1 MSKSELTRITTRTEQ
16 TLPADARQRRNN
28 AGGFSFE
35 VDDVQ
40 RLRRFLVLGVEG
52 GTFYVQPRDLAL
64 DNANAVMRLAQS
76 DPTTLVNTIV
86 EVSEAGR
93 APRQQPGLFALAI
106 AASLSDDEG
115 RAYALDVM
123 PRVARTGTTL
133 FEFLTYAQQFRGWGR
148 GLRRAVRRWYSEKT
162 VEQAAYQ
169 AVKYRQRA
177 GWTHRDALRLA
188 HPNVDGDLNLLF
200 RWITSWSRDDGWGR
214 NDRVFFSGS
223 DPLAVV
229 EAYERVQRTNSVADA
244 VGIVANSAL
253 SWEMLPDHLLNEASV
268 WEALLDKGLPVTA
281 LVRQLPRLTRL
292 GLLSGSANWT
302 SRVRATL
309 TDPDALRRGRVHPFN
324 LLVAAR
330 TYASGG
336 GYRSSSS
343 WQPVPEVTRALET
356 GFYRAFRGVEP
367 TGKRVMLALDVSGSM
382 GASILNSPLS
392 CREASAALALVTA
405 NVEEDYRLMGFTHD
419 LVPLHINPTMNLTQ
433 AVRVVSS
440 LPFGG
445 TDCGLPMRHARRHH
459 LEVDTFVV
467 YTDNETWY
475 GVGHPHEE
483 LRLYREVTGID
494 ARLVV
499 VGMTSTGFSIADPS
513 DAGML
518 DVVGFDS
525 ATPELIS
532 AFARGEV

>member
-64 DNANAVMRLAQS
+64 DNASAVMRLAQS
-76 DPTTLVNTIV
+76 DPTTLVDAIV

-93 APRQQPGLFALAI
+93 APRQQPGLFALAV
-106 AASLSDDEG
+106 AASLADVDG
-115 RAYALDVM
+115 RRYALDVL

-133 FEFLTYAQQFRGWGR
+133 FEFLKYVKQFRGWGR
-148 GLRRAVRRWYSEKT
+148 TLRRAVRRWYSEKT
-162 VEQAAYQ
+162 IEQAAYQ

-177 GWTHRDALRLA
+177 DWTHRDVLRLS
-188 HPNVDGDLNLLF
+188 HPNVSGDMDALF
-200 RWITSWSRDDGWGR
+200 GWITGRFKVLGEDGHRYGHLPASLQLLE
-214 NDRVFFSGS
+214 D
-223 DPLAVV
+223 
-229 EAYERVQRTNSVADA
+229 YERVQSTNSVADA
-244 VGIVANSAL
+244 VGIVASSAL

-268 WEALLDKGLPVTA
+268 WEALLDKGLPITA

-292 GLLSGSANWT
+292 GLLSGSTNWT

-309 TDPDALRRGRVHPFN
+309 TDSDALRRGRVHPFN

-336 GYRSSSS
+336 GYRSSST
-343 WQPVPEVTRALET
+343 WQPVRGVTEALEA
-356 GFYRAFRGVEP
+356 GFYRAFGAVEP

-382 GASILNSPLS
+382 MSPILNSPLS

-419 LVPLHINPTMNLTQ
+419 LVPLRIDPTMNLTQ

-440 LPFGG
+440 LPFGS
-445 TDCGLPMRHARRHH
+445 TDCGLPMRHARRHR

-467 YTDNETWY
+467 YTDNETWSGY
-475 GVGHPHEE
+475 GHPHEE
-483 LRLYREVTGID
+483 LRLYREATGID

-532 AFARGEV
+532 AFARGEI